1 MSEQEAIKEVRF
13 NMSTIGLKNE
23 TAERVIEARNIA
35 IKSLEKQV
43 AKKPRI
49 WANGSKHCP
58 DPDCEETV
66 FYHDAHCI
74 QCGQKLDWSDEE

>member
-1 MSEQEAIKEVRF
+1 MNEQEAIKEVRF

-23 TAERVIEARNIA
+23 TAKRVIEARNIA
-35 IKSLEKQV
+35 IQALEKQV

-58 DPDCEETV
+58 DCDETV
-66 FYHDAHCI
+66 FYSDAYCI
-74 QCGQKLDWSDEE
+74 QCGQKIDWSDEE